1 MSYVETP
8 FPQIKKYPH
17 PQKSPHPHKTM
28 AESLWT
34 FIRCL
39 WLVCTSYLLL
49 HNNPSPCKVTKCI
62 RLLWPPIS
70 LSLKRKELLTFSYAK
85 DTSGLSSYP
94 ARVKSSQCVVG
105 DREMCVYVWVNGG
118 RKGQTRPRKGAW
130 DPGWRDRGRD
140 SKKKKGKNKRWKRG
154 WKDVGRGWGTEWK
167 QKQEAV
173 YVSLDGGTTP
183 TPCHVLAHF
192 PALEQPET
200 THVRTQW
207 VVNQ

>member
-1 MSYVETP
+1 MSYVE
-8 FPQIKKYPH
+8 
-17 PQKSPHPHKTM
+17 
-28 AESLWT
+28 SLWM

-39 WLVCTSYLLL
+39 WLACTSYLLL
-49 HNNPSPCKVTKCI
+49 HNNPLPCKVTKCI

-140 SKKKKGKNKRWKRG
+140 SKKKRGRTKDGSVDGKMLAG
-154 WKDVGRGWGTEWK
+154 VGGPSEIKNRKPLMSVRMAGQRPLPVMCWHISLLLSS
-167 QKQEAV
+167 QKLRM
-173 YVSLDGGTTP
+173 Y
-183 TPCHVLAHF
+183 AHN
-192 PALEQPET
+192 E
-200 THVRTQW
+200 
-207 VVNQ
+207 